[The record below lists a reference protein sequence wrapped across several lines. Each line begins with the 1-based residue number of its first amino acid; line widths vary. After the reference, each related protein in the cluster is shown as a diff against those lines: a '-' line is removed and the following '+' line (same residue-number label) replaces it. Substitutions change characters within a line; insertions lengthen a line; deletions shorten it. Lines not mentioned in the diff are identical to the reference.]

1 MTGHPYEP
9 DRPLA
14 SSGRVY
20 DPRQRQAATDL
31 QREHPG
37 WLVMY
42 GAWSRLLWAFSA
54 FATIDGK
61 SVIVACR
68 HAAELSDRMTL
79 IEQARRAR

>member
-9 DRPLA
+9 DRPSA
-14 SSGRVY
+14 SSGCVC
-20 DPRQRQAATDL
+20 DPHQRQAAASL
-31 QREHPG
+31 QRDHPG

-61 SVIVACR
+61 SVIIASR
-68 HAAELSDRMTL
+68 QAAELSDRMTL
-79 IEQARRAR
+79 IEQTRPAR